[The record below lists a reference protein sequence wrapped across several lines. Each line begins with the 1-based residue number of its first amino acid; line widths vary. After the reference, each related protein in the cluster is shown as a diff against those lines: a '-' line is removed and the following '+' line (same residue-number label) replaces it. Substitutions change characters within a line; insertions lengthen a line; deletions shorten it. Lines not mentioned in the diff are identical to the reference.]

1 MPNEQLQFLQAEEW
15 KINVKD
21 AWQVLWWCR
30 HLGITK
36 NQMEEAVASVG
47 SNVADVKRY
56 LNRQEQF
63 IAINTPPAQ
72 GPNAGAHLLSRARIN
87 RSPF

>member
-1 MPNEQLQFLQAEEW
+1 MANEQLQFLQPEDW

-36 NQMEEAVASVG
+36 NQMEEAIASVG
-47 SNVADVKRY
+47 SSVADIKRY
-56 LNRQEQF
+56 LNRQEKFTAFNIPPVQ
-63 IAINTPPAQ
+63 APNT
-72 GPNAGAHLLSRARIN
+72 GAHITSRSRIN